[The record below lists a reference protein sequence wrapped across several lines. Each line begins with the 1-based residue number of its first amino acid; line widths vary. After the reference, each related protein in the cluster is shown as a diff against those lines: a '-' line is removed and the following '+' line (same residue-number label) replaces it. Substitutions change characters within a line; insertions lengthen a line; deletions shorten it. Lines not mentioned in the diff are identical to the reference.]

1 MNPARVLQ
9 PHRDTLILM
18 LGIGDFDVRRILVNL
33 GSLTYLLQVSVVKQM
48 GFMLSSLENPG
59 QILSGFN
66 GASTTFLGDIV
77 LHFQTSLVTLNVQL
91 FVVGD
96 LSPFNAI
103 LGRTWLHNM
112 KVIPS
117 IYHQM
122 VSFIT
127 KDGQIDLYGSQLTA
141 NQCYQAARETRS
153 SNDRESPSEQSDKV
167 DQ

>member
-1 MNPARVLQ
+1 MDPTRVLQ
-9 PHRDTLILM
+9 PHRDTLILT

-48 GFMLSSLENPG
+48 GFMLSNLENPG

-66 GASTTFLGDIV
+66 GASTTFLRDIV
-77 LHFQTSLVTLNVQL
+77 LHFQTGPVTLNVQL

-96 LSPFNAI
+96 LSPSNAI
-103 LGRTWLHNM
+103 PGRTWLHNM

-117 IYHQM
+117 TYHQM

-127 KDGQIDLYGSQLTA
+127 KDGQIDLYGSQLVA
-141 NQCYQAARETRS
+141 YQCYQAARETRS
-153 SNDRESPSEQSDKV
+153 NNDRESPFEQSDKV